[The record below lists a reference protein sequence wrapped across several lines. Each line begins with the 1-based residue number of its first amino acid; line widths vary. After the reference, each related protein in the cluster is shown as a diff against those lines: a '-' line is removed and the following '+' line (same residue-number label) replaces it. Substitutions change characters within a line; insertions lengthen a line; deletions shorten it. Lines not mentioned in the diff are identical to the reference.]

1 MYIILED
8 LSLTPLFMKY
18 IYFKKIIIQSLEVQ
32 CFWSETKSSTLR
44 QEYQKENKKIG
55 GLDPISK
62 SWNFEIVNR
71 DFLKNALKYTI
82 PTEEQIL

>member
-18 IYFKKIIIQSLEVQ
+18 IYKKTIIRALEVQ

-44 QEYQKENKKIG
+44 QEYQKENKK
-55 GLDPISK
+55 
-62 SWNFEIVNR
+62 
-71 DFLKNALKYTI
+71 
-82 PTEEQIL
+82 